1 MTIEEQTDTT
11 NALVELNAPTIVLTA
26 SEMYIDADS
35 VSLNADSNI
44 YLDANTD
51 ITLNASTD
59 ITLDANTDISLNA
72 DSNISLN
79 ADSNISLN
87 ADSNIYLYAHTDIS
101 LYADSNIY
109 LYASTDIS
117 ITGDSGVYIATP
129 KLILNGALELWAID
143 SATLYATTPYDG
155 TIRYCSDCTSNGI
168 TGKLVMRLGSMW
180 RRLAFE

>member
-35 VSLNADSNI
+35 VTLNAH
-44 YLDANTD
+44 TD
-51 ITLNASTD
+51 IT
-59 ITLDANTDISLNA
+59 
-72 DSNISLN
+72 LN

-87 ADSNIYLYAHTDIS
+87 ADSNIYLNANQYT
-101 LYADSNIY
+101 
-109 LYASTDIS
+109 S

-129 KLILNGALELWAID
+129 KLILDGALKMIGID
-143 SATLYATTPYDG
+143 SATLYATSAANG

-168 TGKLVMRLGSMW
+168 TGKLMMYIAAMW